1 MRVPD
6 KEFDKIGKI
15 DELVIKVLDKMRELS
30 KDIKKLPVEFVP
42 NQQHFQKAL
51 NAFREGRVQLN
62 LCIYPAIDTVRQE
75 RQRNE
80 EDIDG

>member
-1 MRVPD
+1 MRIPD

-30 KDIKKLPVEFVP
+30 RDIKKLPIEFVP

-62 LCIYPAIDTVRQE
+62 LCIYPAEDAVKHRD
-75 RQRNE
+75 E
-80 EDIDG
+80 EDHG